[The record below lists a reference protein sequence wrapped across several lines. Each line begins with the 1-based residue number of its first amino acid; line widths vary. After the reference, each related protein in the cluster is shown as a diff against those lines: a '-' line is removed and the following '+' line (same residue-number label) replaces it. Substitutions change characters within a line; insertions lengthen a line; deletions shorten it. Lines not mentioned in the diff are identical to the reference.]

1 MNEKI
6 PYTKTMTTAELSDLI
21 FATVYNM
28 PTAESA
34 LKRAAQL
41 CSASSLSVG
50 EKPYACY
57 GESCGRASCPPCS
70 VSQQRRFILDTLPRV
85 HERGGC
91 SAWQAITII
100 PELGKVDVGE
110 LPKGGLRGFGNQVSA
125 RVRKIVPDAV
135 AVMCVNIVWERKS
148 GEQERWQYG
157 VKGIMSRQEP
167 QALDQLKARFAW
179 KKTATEDDGWVRPVT
194 ISPITD
200 LMDCLAE
207 MSNPKFGMRKQTPD
221 ANGNLKERT
230 GGMTIP
236 RELQIAK
243 VLSKSRVTQ
252 RFFYIGQ

>member
-1 MNEKI
+1 MDTKN
-6 PYTKTMTTAELSDLI
+6 PYTKATTTAELSDLI
-21 FATVYNM
+21 LAAAYKM
-28 PTAESA
+28 PTAENA

-41 CSASSLSVG
+41 CSASSLAVG

-57 GESCGRASCPPCS
+57 GESCGRASCPPCN
-70 VSQQRRFILDTLPRV
+70 VSQQRRFILDTLPGV
-85 HERGGC
+85 HERGGS

-157 VKGIMSRQEP
+157 VKGIISTQET

-179 KKTATEDDGWVRPVT
+179 KKTAAEDDGWVRPVT
-194 ISPITD
+194 LSPITD
-200 LMDCLAE
+200 LMGCLAE
-207 MSNPKFGMRKQTPD
+207 MSNPKFGMRHQTPD

-230 GGMTIP
+230 GGLIIP

-252 RFFYIGQ
+252 RFFYIGL